1 MENAEIRIRNNVKE
15 NLNDAEIFIFGDRQN
30 VNAKEAKTRINE
42 ALEDILNNDYGE
54 NKRMSLEYLDH
65 TITGACDI
73 LKIISHSQA
82 VELREPVVRELGKYN
97 K

>member
-1 MENAEIRIRNNVKE
+1 MKLYYENGEKNMEVDIEY
-15 NLNDAEIFIFGDRQN
+15 LRQ
-30 VNAKEAKTRINE
+30 RINE

-73 LKIISHSQA
+73 LKIISRSQA

>member
-1 MENAEIRIRNNVKE
+1 MKLYYENGEKNMEVDIEY
-15 NLNDAEIFIFGDRQN
+15 LRQ
-30 VNAKEAKTRINE
+30 RINE
-42 ALEDILNNDYGE
+42 TLEDILNNDYGE

>member
-1 MENAEIRIRNNVKE
+1 MEVDIEYLRQRITE
-15 NLNDAEIFIFGDRQN
+15 
-30 VNAKEAKTRINE
+30 T
-42 ALEDILNNDYGE
+42 LEDILNNDYGE
-54 NKRMSLEYLDH
+54 NKRMSLKYLDH

-73 LKIISHSQA
+73 LKIISRSQA

>member
-1 MENAEIRIRNNVKE
+1 MEVDIEYLRQRITE
-15 NLNDAEIFIFGDRQN
+15 
-30 VNAKEAKTRINE
+30 T
-42 ALEDILNNDYGE
+42 LEDILNNDYGE

-97 K
+97 KQFIISHYIKIENDI

>member
-1 MENAEIRIRNNVKE
+1 
-15 NLNDAEIFIFGDRQN
+15 
-30 VNAKEAKTRINE
+30 
-42 ALEDILNNDYGE
+42 
-54 NKRMSLEYLDH
+54 MSLEYLDH